1 MPPSEPTKVVPR
13 PDENLTPPFRPRT
26 DRRPRTDDL
35 LLYRRL
41 RQLAAGSAPADAVA
55 ALLEAVRAHQ
65 VLTKN
70 RAVPRRPADHALYR
84 EAGLA

>member
-1 MPPSEPTKVVPR
+1 
-13 PDENLTPPFRPRT
+13 
-26 DRRPRTDDL
+26 

-41 RQLAAGSAPADAVA
+41 RQLAAASARADAVA

-70 RAVPRRPADHALYR
+70 RAVPRWPADHALYR
-84 EAGLA
+84 EA